1 MLTDVVVGGGF
12 AGLALAT
19 ELAAAGRQ
27 VTLLERRA
35 FLGGRAFSFTDRTT
49 GTTVDNGQ
57 HLMMGCYHATL
68 TFLDRIGS
76 TSKLKRIPDSRVEF
90 VREGGATSTFRC
102 PPLPA
107 PLHLLGGLCRLDTI
121 GWRDRLAAV
130 RLAVAL
136 RNENGTQHQLE
147 ERTVREW
154 LDLLRQ
160 PKRLQARFWDPLALA
175 TVNEAPDRASAD
187 VFAEVIKEAF
197 LGSREDSTLILS
209 RVGLSDLYTQDARA
223 FVESF
228 GGTIRLN
235 ATVGSIEFDGSTAIG
250 VILQNGERIPVRTLT
265 CAIPPAALLSIL
277 PSKLI
282 TEQKSFANL
291 SLIETSP
298 IVSINLWFDE
308 AITEIEFGGLVDSP
322 IEWVFNKN
330 RITGQPGSLQ
340 QLALVISG
348 AHEAAK
354 LKREDLIELA
364 WSEVKRFFPAAR
376 KTPLRHAHVV
386 RERNATISHLRG
398 VSRLRPP
405 NQTPFRNFFVAGD
418 WTATGL
424 PATIESAVRSGYS
437 CANLILGTEFKL

>member
-68 TFLDRIGS
+68 AFLTRIGAI
-76 TSKLKRIPDSRVEF
+76 SKLKQIPDSRVEF

-107 PLHLLGGLCRLDTI
+107 PLHLLGGLCGLDTI
-121 GWRDRLAAV
+121 GWNDRLAAL
-130 RLAVAL
+130 RLALKL
-136 RNENGTQHQLE
+136 RNLNGTRRELE
-147 ERTVREW
+147 HETVRQW
-154 LDLLRQ
+154 LTRLRQ
-160 PKRLQARFWDPLALA
+160 PERLQARFWDPLALA
-175 TVNEAPDRASAD
+175 TINEDPDRGSAD

-209 RVGLSDLYTQDARA
+209 RVGLSDLYTDDART
-223 FVESF
+223 FIENR

-235 ATVGSIEFDGSTAIG
+235 SAVSSIEFEGTKSTR
-250 VILQNGERIPVRTLT
+250 VVLHNGEIVPLRTLT
-265 CAIPPAALLSIL
+265 CAIPPSALLSVL
-277 PSKLI
+277 PPELI
-282 TEQKSFANL
+282 AKHESFAGL
-291 SLIETSP
+291 RKIGTSP
-298 IVSINLWFDE
+298 IVSINLWFDGE
-308 AITEIEFGGLVDSP
+308 ITEIEFAGLVDSR
-322 IEWVFNKN
+322 IEWMFNKN
-330 RITGQPGSLQ
+330 RITGHTGGLQ
-340 QLALVISG
+340 QLALVMSG

-354 LKREDLIELA
+354 LKREELIELA
-364 WSEVKRFFPAAR
+364 LSEVKRFFPASR
-376 KTPLRHAHVV
+376 GIPLSHAHVV
-386 RERNATISHLRG
+386 RERDATISHLPG
-398 VSRLRPP
+398 VSSLRPP
-405 NQTPFRNFFVAGD
+405 NQTPYSNFYVAGD

-424 PATIESAVRSGYS
+424 PATIESAVRSGYT
-437 CANLILGTEFKL
+437 CAKLILGL